1 MTEQET
7 VMKFLDKPFN
17 GLLQYLLANG
27 FRSNGG
33 QTDRAHNLNKVTFI
47 AHNKTKHAKVT
58 VWHMWL
64 DADSFGIAK
73 PGCITDI
80 EYKDLDPKDE
90 ATCTV

>member
-1 MTEQET
+1 M
-7 VMKFLDKPFN
+7 
-17 GLLQYLLANG
+17 
-27 FRSNGG
+27 
-33 QTDRAHNLNKVTFI
+33 NKVTFI